1 MVKKKCCLSFNR
13 DLKYYV
19 DYILNSRENLKRGAL
34 KAKET
39 KAGKKISGVLRNVL
53 ILFCPD
59 SYFQGSADQESYL
72 RNENFSQLPVKAC
85 KE

>member
-19 DYILNSRENLKRGAL
+19 DHILNSRENLKRGAL

-39 KAGKKISGVLRNVL
+39 KAGKKNIRSLEKRPYPILSGF
-53 ILFCPD
+53 IL
-59 SYFQGSADQESYL
+59 SINQSYL
-72 RNENFSQLPVKAC
+72 TNENFSQLPVKAC